1 MKRNLGYAVLLAILC
16 AIFAVPAVSQTA
28 TVKGVCKD
36 GEGNPLVNAQ
46 VVWHNEDNGR
56 TFNLKTDKKGE
67 YFSLGIEP
75 GKYTVT
81 LSKDGQVLDTVKD
94 HQVGS
99 DEVTLD
105 FDVKKAKEEAVQQSA
120 KQQGLTPEQVKQKQ
134 EEIAKAE
141 KYNTNAR
148 AVNEKLNAAT
158 AATKLPT
165 PDYDQALALLNE
177 ASQMAPNE
185 DVVWARLGVTYL
197 DSAKVQTDAAE
208 KTKRNTEAYN
218 DMQKA
223 VELKKTAMASPPPS
237 GKAAPANGPPDNSRL
252 AQYYDNLAAAASRL
266 GKTDEAANAYRQ
278 AAELDPTKAGPYL
291 FNLGAVL
298 TNANLSNDVNQ
309 RKQAIEAFDKSIAAD
324 PNGTTVADAY
334 FWKGQN
340 LMGMAT
346 FNKENKMIVPDGTA
360 EAYQKYLELK
370 PTGPHAQEAKD
381 MLTALNA
388 TVETSFGN
396 KKGTPKKKE

>member
-16 AIFAVPAVSQTA
+16 AIFAAPAVSQTA

-36 GEGNPLVNAQ
+36 GEGNPLVDAQ
-46 VVWHNEDNGR
+46 VVWHNQDNGR
-56 TFNLKTDKKGE
+56 TINLKTNKKGE

-75 GKYTVT
+75 GNYKVT
-81 LSKDGQVLDTVKD
+81 LTKDGKQLDSADQK
-94 HQVGS
+94 VGS
-99 DEVTLD
+99 DEVSLD
-105 FDVKKAKEEAVQQSA
+105 FDVKKAKEEAVQQTA
-120 KQQGLTPEQVKQKQ
+120 KQQGLTPEQVKQRQ
-134 EEIAKAE
+134 EEESKAV
-141 KYNTNAR
+141 KYNTNAK

-185 DVVWARLGVTYL
+185 DVVWARLGATYQ
-197 DSAKVQTDAAE
+197 DSAKTQTDAAE
-208 KTKRNTEAYN
+208 KTKRNTEGYN
-218 DMQKA
+218 DLQKA
-223 VELKKTAMASPPPS
+223 VELKKNAMAS
-237 GKAAPANGPPDNSRL
+237 AAQPAKPGTPNGPTDNARI
-252 AQYYDNLAAAASRL
+252 AQYYSNLAVAASRL
-266 GKTDEAANAYRQ
+266 GKIDEAVNGYRQ
-278 AAELDPTKAGPYL
+278 AAELDPAMAGQYY

-298 TNANLSNDVNQ
+298 TNANLSNDLSK
-309 RKQAIEAFDKSIAAD
+309 RKEAIEAFDKSIAAD
-324 PNGTTVADAY
+324 PNGTAAPDAY

-346 FNKENKMIVPDGTA
+346 FNKENKMVVPDGTA

-370 PTGPHAQEAKD
+370 PAGPHAQESKD
-381 MLTALNA
+381 MLTALNS

-396 KKGTPKKKE
+396 KKSPPKKKE